1 MYLKQPKRTPT
12 WIVYRIQKLSET
24 VSCAIITDSHTEL
37 TELKKLM
44 LMFFSVELSLLQ
56 APSSRGFRAS
66 VANWGRASLNGGKA
80 SSLNSVLKTGI
91 SSGKGNQGFQQF
103 HLQNR
108 GDLTCRAGSRCI
120 PGKGILISPAKPF
133 TKKTARGVVN
143 VDSCTI
149 NVPFWATHAIFISI
163 STKSSPNPML
173 GADH

>member
-1 MYLKQPKRTPT
+1 MYLKQPKRTRT

-80 SSLNSVLKTGI
+80 SSLNSVLKTGM

-120 PGKGILISPAKPF
+120 PCNALEKEFLSAQQSRDLP
-133 TKKTARGVVN
+133 KKQ
-143 VDSCTI
+143 
-149 NVPFWATHAIFISI
+149 P
-163 STKSSPNPML
+163 
-173 GADH
+173 GAW